1 LIDKFTLLA
10 VGLFI
15 SLKQMIK
22 TVRGGLILC
31 VFIFLSGIVNAQT
44 ITISAKVIDKE
55 TKEPLPFASIGI
67 KSRPIGTI
75 TNLQGEFDF
84 HIPIEFRNDVLVVNM
99 LGYQPYEVPAWT
111 VTENRNIIEMTK
123 STQFLEEVVVSDSL
137 RGGEILTIALGRIEQ
152 NYPMKPFL
160 MDGFYRDIKEVG
172 GTYVSLLE
180 AAVKIFDEDYK
191 APRNKFKLRERVAL
205 QEVRRSLGYENKF
218 TAYFDEGNLLEDILL
233 HNNIRYRQF
242 PEEEIFFK
250 GMVRE
255 KDSYYNGHQVY
266 VISQRYDYDLVIYID
281 KVNYAIVR
289 LEYEN
294 DEQEVIRKRRGL
306 VSKFVNIKRIIDFK
320 SYDGKFYLN
329 YLTLDSK
336 INWYDSRTDEL
347 AFETQLHQQLLIN
360 KVYPN
365 TNEYIGTTEKMK
377 NYGLQYQDLRYN
389 KEFWDNYN
397 VIKESPLDRK
407 IINDLEKEISLDKQ
421 FRNKRN

>member
-1 LIDKFTLLA
+1 MKSHNCCFLIVVLL
-10 VGLFI
+10 
-15 SLKQMIK
+15 
-22 TVRGGLILC
+22 
-31 VFIFLSGIVNAQT
+31 FLSGQLLAQT
-44 ITISAKVIDKE
+44 ITISARVIDRE
-55 TKEPLPFASIGI
+55 TKEPLPFASVGL
-67 KSRPIGTI
+67 KNRPIGTI
-75 TNLQGEFDF
+75 TNLHGEFDF
-84 HIPIEFRNDVLVVNM
+84 HIPIEFRNDVLVINM
-99 LGYQPYEVPAWT
+99 LGYQPYENPAWT
-111 VTENRNIIEMTK
+111 ITDKLNIEMVK
-123 STQFLEEVVVSDSL
+123 STKFLDEVVVSDSL
-137 RGGEILTIALGRIEQ
+137 RGGEILSIALGRITQ

-160 MDGFYRDIKEVG
+160 LDGFYRDIKEVG

-250 GMVRE
+250 GMIRG
-255 KDSYYNGHQVY
+255 KDSYYNGHPVY
-266 VISQRYDYDLVIYID
+266 VISQKYNYRLTIFVD
-281 KVNYAIVR
+281 KNTYGIIH

-294 DEQEVIRKRRGL
+294 NEQETIRKRRGL
-306 VSKFVNIKRIIDFK
+306 VSKFVNLKRVIDFK
-320 SYDGKFYLN
+320 SYNGVLFLN
-329 YLTLDSK
+329 YITLDSK
-336 INWYDSRTDEL
+336 INWYDRKTEEL
-347 AFETQLHQQLLIN
+347 KFETQLHQQLLIN

-365 TNEYIGTTEKMK
+365 TDEYIGTTEKMK

-407 IINDLEKEISLDKQ
+407 IINDLEKDMSLDKQ
-421 FRNKRN
+421 FRKNN